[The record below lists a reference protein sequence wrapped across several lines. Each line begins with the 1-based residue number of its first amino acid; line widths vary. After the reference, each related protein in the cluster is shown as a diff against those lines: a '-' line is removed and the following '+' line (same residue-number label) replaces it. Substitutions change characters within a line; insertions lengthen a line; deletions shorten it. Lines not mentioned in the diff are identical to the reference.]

1 MNYERKC
8 YKNYKFRMNRYLN
21 NYQMSKLNE
30 VLYKRLDLDEEEISN
45 EEYLNKFINSK
56 RLEGCSNLTLKN
68 YTIHV
73 SKLFNYL
80 NKDIRTMDTED
91 LRNYLSYY
99 QSKNNCNNLTIDGVR
114 RSLSSF
120 FSFLEVEDYIVKSPV
135 RRIHKIKTD
144 ILVKETYADEVL
156 EKLRNNCNNIRNLAI
171 IDLLASSGVRI
182 SELVNLNKVPYAMK
196 VLSLI
201 EPWATLIKEG
211 KKVIETRSW
220 KTSYRGELY
229 IHASNK
235 KIKRSDAHTREL
247 LKLIPNVPMGYGNI
261 ICKCRLVD
269 CVYMDQEFLDKI
281 QKDKQ
286 EFLCGEYS
294 LGRYAW
300 ILEDVE
306 VLENPIPAKGHL
318 NIWNYEV
325 DE

>member
-1 MNYERKC
+1 MWNLFPN
-8 YKNYKFRMNRYLN
+8 KNY
-21 NYQMSKLNE
+21 
-30 VLYKRLDLDEEEISN
+30 ISIR
-45 EEYLNKFINSK
+45 K
-56 RLEGCSNLTLKN
+56 
-68 YTIHV
+68 V
-73 SKLFNYL
+73 S
-80 NKDIRTMDTED
+80 
-91 LRNYLSYY
+91 
-99 QSKNNCNNLTIDGVR
+99 
-114 RSLSSF
+114 
-120 FSFLEVEDYIVKSPV
+120 
-135 RRIHKIKTD
+135 
-144 ILVKETYADEVL
+144 
-156 EKLRNNCNNIRNLAI
+156 
-171 IDLLASSGVRI
+171 
-182 SELVNLNKVPYAMK
+182 YAMK
-196 VLSLI
+196 VLSII

-235 KIKRSDAHTREL
+235 KIKRSDAHTSEL

-269 CVYMDQEFLDKI
+269 CVYMDQEFLDMM

-306 VLENPIPAKGHL
+306 ILEKPIPAKGHL

-325 DE
+325 SE